1 MHTVLLSCFRIKY
14 MKSKHP
20 DNCSYFTSVIRI
32 SYFASVTRMIITI
45 MDIDKQKS
53 ENNVNSITQQ
63 INELPDHSNEET

>member
-1 MHTVLLSCFRIKY
+1 

-20 DNCSYFTSVIRI
+20 DNCSYFTSVISI
-32 SYFASVTRMIITI
+32 SYFASVIRMIITI
-45 MDIDKQKS
+45 MDIDKQRS